1 MRIKRLSRR
10 FAAVVLL
17 LAAVL
22 PSLCRAEVYLLG
34 PKRRSATEGGNGLPG
49 QEFQELFDHKP
60 LLEEPIVYNG
70 VKTTLHVLLIK
81 RPPEELLAEL
91 RHRYPELK
99 MRADSAGVVLFW
111 PGARGWRQ
119 RVLLVGNVEQ
129 GNVTCFVMRL
139 PEKTPDRPQWPRTL
153 PLPPGATPEE
163 TILFEDSGV
172 SYGAFRGSLPPA
184 EALAAVAEKLA
195 AEGFTPVTGEAAGA
209 NTVARGELF
218 LRSRPRQLLWIA
230 FADDGSGTVALT
242 PLK

>member
-10 FAAVVLL
+10 IAIIALL
-17 LAAVL
+17 LATVL
-22 PSLCRAEVYLLG
+22 PLCRAEVYLLG

-49 QEFQELFDHKP
+49 QEFQDLFDYKS
-60 LLEEPIVYNG
+60 LLEEPVVYNG
-70 VKTTLHVLLIK
+70 VKSTLQVLLIK
-81 RPPEELLAEL
+81 RPLEELLAEL

-99 MRADSAGVVLFW
+99 MRADNAGVVLFW

-119 RVLLVGNVEQ
+119 RILLVGNAEQ

-139 PEKTPDRPQWPRTL
+139 PEKTPNQPQWPRTL

-163 TILFEDSGV
+163 TILFENSGV

-209 NTVARGELF
+209 NMVARGELF

>member
-1 MRIKRLSRR
+1 MKTNRLSRQ
-10 FAAVVLL
+10 
-17 LAAVL
+17 LAAVML
-22 PSLCRAEVYLLG
+22 LVVAVYPFCQAEVYLLG
-34 PKRRSATEGGNGLPG
+34 PKRHSAAEGGKGLPE
-49 QEFQELFDHKP
+49 QEFQELFDHKM

-81 RPPEELLAEL
+81 RAPEELLAEL
-91 RHRYPELK
+91 RQRYPALK

-129 GNVTCFVMRL
+129 RNVTCFIMRL
-139 PEKTPDRPQWPRTL
+139 PEKTPDKPQWPRTL

-163 TILFEDSGV
+163 TILFENSGV
-172 SYGAFRGSLPPA
+172 SYGAFRGSLPLA

-195 AEGFTPVTGEAAGA
+195 AEGFTPVTGEAAGTNA
-209 NTVARGELF
+209 VARGELF
-218 LRSRPRQLLWIA
+218 LRSNPRQLLWIA
-230 FADDGSGTVALT
+230 FDDNGNGTLSLT